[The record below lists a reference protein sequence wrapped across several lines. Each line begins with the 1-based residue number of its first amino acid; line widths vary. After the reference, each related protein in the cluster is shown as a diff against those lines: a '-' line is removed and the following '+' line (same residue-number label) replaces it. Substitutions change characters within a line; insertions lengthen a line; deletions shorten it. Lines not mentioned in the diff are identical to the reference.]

1 MIHVCFGLHDGDGR
15 YSKFTGTTIES
26 IFANTSADVT
36 AHILHDATLTVDN
49 REKFVRLASGHNQRV
64 DFYDVDEL
72 CPNEMKFLRDNRV
85 DKINPRLTIGAF
97 YRLLIKKFFA
107 STTDRIIY
115 LDSDIIVNMNISE
128 LWRID
133 LRDYPL
139 AAVPEVSIGL
149 DTRKAL
155 ACRNG
160 LVRTEDYFNSG
171 TVLFNLERLPEN
183 FFYDGA
189 QFLIDNPF
197 YGNLD
202 QDILNVFFA
211 KNYLKLDGKFN
222 AFVLFER
229 RNEPVNVARKIYHYA
244 EQCLGLDVG
253 DGFWQ
258 LWAENFLRSPWCDVQ
273 ALNRLYEKFSEY
285 DAQVKTLLIRVTG
298 AFNGRR
304 RAFVTFAFYVDAIK
318 QIFDATDN
326 ELLVVETF
334 ADFDDLIR
342 AIERLR
348 STHVFLSMVE
358 NFPLMRKVFSDVGLV
373 EGKDFFN
380 GLKFLAASHGY
391 RFNAYQFIKA
401 L

>member
-15 YSKFTGTTIES
+15 YSKFTGTTIAS
-26 IFANTSADVT
+26 IFANTSEQVT
-36 AHILHDATLTVDN
+36 AHILHDATLTQDN
-49 REKFVRLASGHNQRV
+49 RDKFVQLAERHNQRV
-64 DFYDVDEL
+64 DFHNVDEL
-72 CPNEMKFLRDNRV
+72 CPNEIKFLNDNLAEKVNARFTV
-85 DKINPRLTIGAF
+85 GAF
-97 YRLLIKKFFA
+97 YRLLVKKIFDI
-107 STTDRIIY
+107 DRIIY
-115 LDSDIIVNMNISE
+115 LDSDMIVNLDVGE
-128 LWRID
+128 LWSVD
-133 LRDYPL
+133 LGDYPL
-139 AAVPEVSIGL
+139 AAVPEISIGL

-171 TVLFNLERLPEN
+171 TVLFNLARLSDKVFEA
-183 FFYDGA
+183 GA
-189 QFLIDNPF
+189 QFLAHNPS
-197 YGNLD
+197 YTNPD

-211 KNYLKLDGKFN
+211 DNYLKLDGKFN
-222 AFVLFER
+222 AFVLSER

-258 LWAENFLRSPWCDVQ
+258 LWAGNFLRSPWCDVQ

-298 AFNGRR
+298 AFNGKR

-380 GLKFLAASHGY
+380 GLKFLAATHGY